1 MQTELYPPSTLKPKS
16 NKMAYVGSINAPEP
30 GIDRNEWY
38 TPELYLQAA
47 RAVLGGI
54 DFDPYSD
61 EVANRTVKAKEFFT
75 KDHPIHTP
83 WPQVNTVWM
92 NPPFGRG
99 LIDLCVDRFL
109 VEYFRQNFEAIVLT
123 NNATETQ
130 WFQMLLGGSPS
141 ICLTNHRIAFVS
153 TDGKKVNGNTRG
165 QTFFY
170 FGNYTEPFRQYFKEF
185 GQILKH

>member
-1 MQTELYPPSTLKPKS
+1 MQTELYPQSTLKPKS
-16 NKMAYVGSINAPEP
+16 NKMAYVGSINEPEP

-38 TPELYLQAA
+38 TPELYL
-47 RAVLGGI
+47 RTVNEVIGGI
-54 DFDPYSD
+54 EFDPYSD

-75 KDHPIHTP
+75 KETPIHAP
-83 WPQVNTVWM
+83 WPQVRTVWM

-99 LIDLCVDRFL
+99 LIDMCVDRFL

-130 WFQMLLGGSPS
+130 WFQELLACATS

-153 TDGKKVNGNTRG
+153 TDGKKVSGNTRG

-170 FGNYTEPFRQYFKEF
+170 FGNEPDCFKYFFKEF
-185 GQILKH
+185 GSVLRH